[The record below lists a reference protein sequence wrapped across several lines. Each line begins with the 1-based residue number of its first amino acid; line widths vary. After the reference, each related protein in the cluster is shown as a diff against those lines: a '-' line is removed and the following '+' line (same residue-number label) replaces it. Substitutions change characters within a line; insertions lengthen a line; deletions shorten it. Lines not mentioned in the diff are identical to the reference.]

1 MCSQPGIQGEGGA
14 EAAAQ
19 AGRKGLQR
27 TSGLSVGIQGWR
39 TELFQEELKLL
50 QLRGEVVLLIFNISV
65 LVSVRDSLLGPHSE
79 INDTVLGVHSVSF
92 YVILRPLLLPPAP
105 RPLPVLRSGL

>member
-1 MCSQPGIQGEGGA
+1 M
-14 EAAAQ
+14 
-19 AGRKGLQR
+19 QR

-65 LVSVRDSLLGPHSE
+65 PVSVRDSLLGPHSE

-92 YVILRPLLLPPAP
+92 YVILRPLLLPPPPAP
-105 RPLPVLRSGL
+105 CPC